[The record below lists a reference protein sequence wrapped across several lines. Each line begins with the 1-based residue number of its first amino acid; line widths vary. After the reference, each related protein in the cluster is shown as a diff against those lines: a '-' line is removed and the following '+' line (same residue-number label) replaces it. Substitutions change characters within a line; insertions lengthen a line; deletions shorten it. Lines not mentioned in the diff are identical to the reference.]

1 MQIRK
6 TTKNDILKVM
16 QIFDIARETMRESGN
31 FKQWPVG
38 YPSEKAI
45 IEDIKNNNSYVIEN
59 EANNIIATFAFIIG
73 PDPTYSYIEGG
84 QWLNEEPYGTIHRI
98 ASNGEEKG
106 IMSFVLNYC
115 SQFVSNI
122 RIDTHEDNSI
132 MRHLLAK
139 NGFKHCGTIYLLD
152 GNPRLAFQKVISKQ

>member
-6 TTKNDILKVM
+6 TTEKDIQSVM
-16 QIFDIARETMRESGN
+16 QIFAKAREIMRKSGN

-38 YPSEKAI
+38 YPSEESVIA
-45 IEDIKNNNSYVIEN
+45 DIKKNNSYVVEKEN
-59 EANNIIATFAFIIG
+59 GNIVATFAFIIG

-84 QWLNEEPYGTIHRI
+84 QWLNDEPYGTIHRI
-98 ASNGEEKG
+98 ASNGENKG
-106 IMSFVLNYC
+106 IMSLVLDYC
-115 SQFVSNI
+115 SKFVSNI

-132 MRHLLAK
+132 MRHLLAQ

-152 GNPRLAFQKVISKQ
+152 GNPRLAFQKVVCE